1 MITVKKES
9 LTTAL
14 NTVNAAI
21 PSSSTLEVLN
31 GIKIRVCDEE
41 ITFVATNLEFGISH
55 TVSCE
60 NDDATPKEF
69 IIGPQFINIAKA
81 MPDYLVKIE
90 AGQQVGVSSGK
101 AHFKLAAMSA
111 EEYPSIPDPQEYRQW
126 DKLNIDTNAL
136 RSIADNVAFAADV
149 KSYDDRWKAVNFRRD
164 NGLFEATATNT
175 HRLAQYSCQAEGGP
189 IDIYFNAGHLTKL
202 MKLVGAQ
209 HEPLSIYLQNNTVV
223 FEFGQTIFWT
233 MLLNIKHPKFSNI
246 WPDPVHTFKIDAR
259 QFLRVINRAALIA
272 SRKSPAI
279 SLELNQGQLEVS
291 AQSDTGKMSENI
303 SVEDVHI
310 SPQESTRVVLNVRYL
325 LDYLKLCK
333 SDAIEVIMGGELK
346 AVELRSEEN
355 CRYMVLPIKV

>member
-1 MITVKKES
+1 MC
-9 LTTAL
+9 
-14 NTVNAAI
+14 
-21 PSSSTLEVLN
+21 
-31 GIKIRVCDEE
+31 IR
-41 ITFVATNLEFGISH
+41 
-55 TVSCE
+55 
-60 NDDATPKEF
+60 
-69 IIGPQFINIAKA
+69 
-81 MPDYLVKIE
+81 
-90 AGQQVGVSSGK
+90 
-101 AHFKLAAMSA
+101 
-111 EEYPSIPDPQEYRQW
+111 
-126 DKLNIDTNAL
+126 
-136 RSIADNVAFAADV
+136 
-149 KSYDDRWKAVNFRRD
+149 DR
-164 NGLFEATATNT
+164 
-175 HRLAQYSCQAEGGP
+175 
-189 IDIYFNAGHLTKL
+189 
-202 MKLVGAQ
+202 

-233 MLLNIKHPKFSNI
+233 MLLNIKHPKFLNI